1 VLTLILA
8 ALAVG
13 LGNFGAS
20 IGIGLSGVA
29 RGTRVRV
36 GVIFGVFEA
45 GMPLIGLLA
54 GRGVADTLG
63 GASRYSGGALLIA
76 LGAWQVVQTARLAHS
91 GVPAP
96 PVAIGRLI
104 LTGLAL
110 SADNLVVG
118 FSLGVQHVSV
128 IEAIPVFAAVSV
140 GLSLLGLEFG
150 RRLATAVEFGSQ
162 YLAGLALV
170 AVGILV
176 AVGEL

>member
-29 RGTRVRV
+29 PSTRIRV
-36 GVIFGVFEA
+36 SLVFGVFEA

-54 GRGVADTLG
+54 GRDVAHTLG
-63 GASRYSGGALLIA
+63 DAARYAGGALLVAI
-76 LGAWQVVQTARLAHS
+76 GAWQLIQTARLS
-91 GVPAP
+91 KKGVRAP
-96 PVAIGRLI
+96 PIGTSRLI
-104 LTGLAL
+104 LTALAL
-110 SADNLVVG
+110 SMDNLVVG
-118 FSLGVQHVSV
+118 FGLGVEHVSV
-128 IEAIPVFAAVSV
+128 VAALAVFAAVSV
-140 GLSLLGLEFG
+140 VLSLLGLEFG
-150 RRLATAVEFGSQ
+150 RRFAAVVEVGSQ
-162 YLAGLALV
+162 YLAGAVLV